1 MQERLGRAWPFLV
14 AAVVV
19 AFVLMAIAI
28 AVAIGLGNPGA

>member
-1 MQERLGRAWPFLV
+1 MQERLGRAWPYVV

-28 AVAIGLGNPGA
+28 VVAIGLGTPGT